1 MGYRRATGIASV
13 LLALLGATSAIARS
27 PPSAPAATQPRF
39 ANIFGDH
46 AVLQRDRPITV
57 WGTAPAGARLT
68 LRLHDRRVA
77 VTAAADGTWR
87 AVLPALPAGGPYVL
101 ALHDGAGTA
110 VRELADVMVGDVF
123 LCSGQSNMEFKV
135 REATGAWGAIGESA
149 DPALRF
155 ATIADASRTAPAADF
170 DAPVA
175 WRQSAPDTIGEASA
189 VCYFMAKSLRATEK
203 VPIGFVSSEWGGTR
217 IESWMSAAAL
227 GAMAPFRDRVAA
239 VAAYDRDPAAAI
251 AAYGA
256 QRDAWWRA
264 NDPAAASQRSYR
276 DAGFDDGGWPTIPT
290 GPWKQAGVPAL
301 AAFDGAV
308 WLRTT
313 IDLTAEQAAAART
326 LQLGPI
332 DQHDETWVNG
342 RFVGGSSV
350 GWSWRKYG
358 VSAGTLRAGRNVIAI
373 RVLGGGAGGGFTG
386 AAPRGVELA
395 DGTIVPF
402 TGDWRYRVG
411 TAMTGKS
418 ILPAPWDIPN
428 SLTTLYNGMIAPL
441 KGYGFKL
448 AAWYQ
453 GESNTGEAGQYRALM
468 SSLMADWRRN
478 LSTPDLPFLIVQ
490 LPGYGTP
497 ATKPGPSGWAE
508 LRQAEAQ
515 AVAADAHAGLVVT
528 IDAGDRFDIHPTQ
541 KKVVGDR
548 AARIARVVAYR
559 QPGLDSGPEAQAV
572 TRSGNDLTIAFRNV
586 TDGLR
591 TYSGAGAIGFELCS
605 ATGCDYADARVTG
618 QGVTLAG
625 ANRPGVTSVRYAWAD
640 APFVNLFDG
649 ADLPVAPF
657 TLPVR

>member
-1 MGYRRATGIASV
+1 MLRAIGLVSLVASAAS
-13 LLALLGATSAIARS
+13 LFPAMAQTR
-27 PPSAPAATQPRF
+27 PSVAPRF
-39 ANIFGDH
+39 ANIFTDH
-46 AVLQRDRPITV
+46 AVLQRDRPIEL
-57 WGTAPAGARLT
+57 WGRAPAGMRLT
-68 LRLHDRRVA
+68 IKLHDRRVA
-77 VTAAADGTWR
+77 ATAAADGTWR
-87 AVLPALPAGGPYVL
+87 VTLPALPAGGPYTLVMED
-101 ALHDGAGTA
+101 AAGAPISQ
-110 VRELADVMVGDVF
+110 LSDVMIGDVF
-123 LCSGQSNMEFKV
+123 LCSGQSNMEFKLK
-135 REATGAWGAIGESA
+135 EATGAWGAIGEST
-149 DPALRF
+149 DPSLRF
-155 ATIADASRTAPAADF
+155 TTIADASRTAPAADF

-175 WRQSAPDTIGEASA
+175 WRRSAPDTIGEASA

-203 VPIGFVSSEWGGTR
+203 VPIGFISSEWGGTR

-227 GAMAPFRDRVAA
+227 GAMPAFRDRVAA
-239 VAAYDRDPAAAI
+239 VAAYDRDAAAAI

-256 QRDAWWRA
+256 QRDAWWQA
-264 NDPAAASQRSYR
+264 NDPAAASQRAYR
-276 DAGFDDGGWPTIPT
+276 EAAFDDASWPTIPT

-301 AAFDGAV
+301 AAFDGV
-308 WLRTT
+308 LWLRTT
-313 IDLTAEQAAAART
+313 IDLSPEKAAAART
-326 LQLGPI
+326 LRLGQV
-332 DQHDETWVNG
+332 DQYDETWVNG

-350 GWSWRKYG
+350 AWAGRGYA
-358 VSAGTLRAGRNVIAI
+358 VPAGTLRAGRNVVAM
-373 RVLGGGAGGGFTG
+373 RVMGGGGGGGFTG
-386 AAPRGVELA
+386 AIPRGVELA
-395 DGTIVPF
+395 DGTLVPF
-402 TGDWRYRVG
+402 DGAWRYRIG

-418 ILPAPWDIPN
+418 IAPAPWDIPN

-497 ATKPGPSGWAE
+497 VTKPTPSGWAE
-508 LRQAEAQ
+508 LRQAEAE
-515 AVAADAHAGLVVT
+515 AVAADPHAGLVVT
-528 IDAGDRFDIHPTQ
+528 IDVGDRFDIHPTQ

-548 AARIARVVAYR
+548 AARIARVVAYQR
-559 QPGLDSGPEAQAV
+559 PGLNSGPEAQAV
-572 TRSGNDLTIAFRNV
+572 TRSGSDLTIGFHNV

-591 TYSGAGAIGFELCS
+591 TYSAASAIGFEVCS
-605 ATGCDYADARVTG
+605 GNGCDYADARVTR